1 MKTLV
6 AYLCDYRDR
15 NDYFLSLMPVGA
27 VSIAA
32 ALEARGHDVTLANYS
47 REGVRSA
54 AAHIQSIKPDAVG
67 LSVCTHNR
75 TDSLRLAVEIK
86 KRLPKTII
94 IAGGPH
100 AAFLG
105 EEILRRVKAVDYVV
119 RGEGELAFAEL
130 LARHA
135 KKAPASER
143 IVQGERIKDLD
154 ALPFPARF
162 GGTMRGMDPNEQFK
176 YIITSRGCPHRCAF
190 CCSPRLWGRTT
201 AFRSAEHIVDEIEHC
216 VKTYGIIYF
225 SIRDDN
231 FTLRRERV
239 LKFCRL
245 LRERKLYIMWN
256 CQSRVDTL
264 DGEMLLE
271 MKRAGLEHIQLG
283 VESGSERIL
292 AMYDKRTTVA
302 DIEKASAA
310 VRRAGAYLSFYLMAG
325 METERAADIKETIKL
340 IRRTLPGDGIV
351 SPVALYPGTAL
362 YDAVKARGDI
372 DDSLWF
378 RSKDNGIYLRDDAE
392 VGRWVRTL
400 ADELG
405 AIRKRS
411 WYREKDFRAHR
422 RAAGGNCWVT
432 DILEGDFHLDGE
444 RHDRALERYR
454 AAARRHPLNPWPFL
468 RMGKA
473 RFMSGRYQEAERD
486 FAFVT
491 EIVPKFY
498 GGWLKRA
505 ESLLA
510 LGRRDESRACAEKA
524 ARLNPY
530 DFRIRNIK
538 KLLNH
543 K

>member
-1 MKTLV
+1 MKTFV
-6 AYLCDYRDR
+6 AYLSDYRDR
-15 NDYFLSLMPVGA
+15 NDYFLSMMPVGA
-27 VSIAA
+27 LSIAA
-32 ALEARGHDVTLANYS
+32 VLEARGHDVTLANYS
-47 REGVRSA
+47 KEGVRSA
-54 AAHIQSIKPDAVG
+54 AAHIQSVKPDAVG
-67 LSVCTHNR
+67 LSVYTHNR
-75 TDSLRLAVEIK
+75 TDSLRLAAEIK
-86 KRLPKTII
+86 RRLPKTVV

-100 AAFLG
+100 ASFLG
-105 EEILRRVKAVDYVV
+105 EEILRRVKSIDYIV
-119 RGEGELAFAEL
+119 RGEGELALAEL

-135 KKAPASER
+135 KKPPASER
-143 IVQGERIKDLD
+143 IIQGKRISDLD

-162 GGTMRGMDPNEQFK
+162 GGTMRGIDPNEQFK
-176 YIITSRGCPHRCAF
+176 YVITSRGCPHRCVF

-201 AFRSAEHIVDEIEHC
+201 AFRSAESIVAEVEHC
-216 VKTYGIIYF
+216 VAKYGIIYF

-245 LRERKLYIMWN
+245 LRERRLYIMWN

-264 DGEMLLE
+264 DEEMVVE
-271 MKRAGLEHIQLG
+271 MKRAGLELVQLG

-292 AMYDKRTTVA
+292 AMYDKQTTVA
-302 DIEKASAA
+302 DIERASAA
-310 VRRAGAYLSFYLMAG
+310 VRNAGAYLSFYLMAG
-325 METERAADIKETIKL
+325 MEKERAADIKKTVEL

-362 YDAVKARGDI
+362 YEAAKVRGEI

-378 RSKDNGIYLRDDAE
+378 RTKENGVFLRDDAE
-392 VGRWVRTL
+392 VGRWVHTL
-400 ADELG
+400 ANELG

-411 WYREKDFRAHR
+411 WYRENDFRAHR
-422 RAAGGNCWVT
+422 RVVGEDCWVT
-432 DILEGDFHLDGE
+432 DILEGDYYLDEE
-444 RHDRALERYR
+444 RYDRALECYR
-454 AAARRHPLNPWPFL
+454 AAAGRHPQNPWPFL

-486 FAFVT
+486 FAAVI
-491 EIVPKFY
+491 EIVPAYY

-510 LGRRDESRACAEKA
+510 LGRREESRASVETA

-530 DFRIRNIK
+530 DFRIRNLR
-538 KLLNH
+538 KLL